1 MASCAAQPDKHF
13 IFNVVNMSKG
23 IKNLAG
29 MDSSDPNYKKRC
41 EEAKIMENWWMLLQI
56 LHTSRVLR
64 CYNEKYP
71 RILDFQYFQPHF
83 RFKGNMDGD
92 PQKVIEDFIKVE
104 VRLHLVLVDTL

>member
-1 MASCAAQPDKHF
+1 MATRAT
-13 IFNVVNMSKG
+13 
-23 IKNLAG
+23 
-29 MDSSDPNYKKRC
+29 SS
-41 EEAKIMENWWMLLQI
+41 A
-56 LHTSRVLR
+56 LR

>member
-1 MASCAAQPDKHF
+1 MERECCSISAEAMLSLSEISTITRNSI
-13 IFNVVNMSKG
+13 IFLSK
-23 IKNLAG
+23 
-29 MDSSDPNYKKRC
+29 
-41 EEAKIMENWWMLLQI
+41 
-56 LHTSRVLR
+56 HTSRVLR

-92 PQKVIEDFIKVE
+92 PKKVIEDFIKVE